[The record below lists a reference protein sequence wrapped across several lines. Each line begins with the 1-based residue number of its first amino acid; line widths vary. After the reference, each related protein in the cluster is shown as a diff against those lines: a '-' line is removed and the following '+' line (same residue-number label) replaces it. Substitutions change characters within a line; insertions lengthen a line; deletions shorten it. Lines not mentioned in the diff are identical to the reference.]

1 MSMLA
6 SYNQVADARL
16 LVMANPA
23 CHAYC
28 LSNAEDRALAEAAE
42 WARQTLPLSPSHI
55 QAALMAVMYAEV
67 ELVTGTEARVS
78 RGGKACRIK
87 YVVDHDTCTCPGFST
102 APAGWCQH
110 RAAVAIARRAY
121 ASTRTLLADP
131 AHMAMLHSGCPS
143 HLPRRRVTHT
153 DGPCWSY

>member
-1 MSMLA
+1 MSILA
-6 SYNQVADARL
+6 SCNQVADSRL

-42 WARQTLPLSPSHI
+42 WARQTLPLFPSHT

-67 ELVTGTEARVS
+67 ELLTDTVAVVS
-78 RGGKACRIK
+78 RGGKASRRK
-87 YVVDHDTCTCPGFST
+87 YVVDHDACTCPGFST
-102 APAGWCQH
+102 APEGLCKH

-121 ASTRTLLADP
+121 AIMRKLLADP
-131 AHMAMLHSGCPS
+131 AHMGMLHSGCPA
-143 HLPRRRVTHT
+143 HLPRRKVAHT

>member
-1 MSMLA
+1 MSILA

-42 WARQTLPLSPSHI
+42 WARQTFPLSPSDI
-55 QAALMAVMYAEV
+55 QAALVAVMYAEV
-67 ELVTGTEARVS
+67 ELVIDTVAVVSSGGRAS
-78 RGGKACRIK
+78 RGK
-87 YVVDHDTCTCPGFST
+87 YVVDHDACTCPTFST
-102 APAGWCQH
+102 TPDGWCQH
-110 RAAVAIARRAY
+110 RAAVAIAHRAY

-143 HLPRRRVTHT
+143 HLPRHRVTHT